1 MRYRSRLIATASVLL
16 LGLLAACG
24 PSAADPAPLP
34 VGAEVELTGS
44 VEETIDDCAFDGICA
59 YVVATD
65 RGRVIAVWAE
75 GMLRCA
81 GSLEPGIAV
90 GDRVAI
96 RAAVTAPDRVSICG
110 APDYFIRTP

>member
-1 MRYRSRLIATASVLL
+1 MRYRSLLIATASALL

-24 PSAADPAPLP
+24 QSSADPTPLQ
-34 VGAEVELTGS
+34 VGADIELTGI
-44 VEETIDDCAFDGICA
+44 VEETIDDCTFDGICA

-65 RGRVIAVWAE
+65 QGRVIAVWAE

-90 GDRVAI
+90 GDTVAL

-110 APDYFIRTP
+110 APDYFIRRT